1 MSFATTY
8 NAFQISGITKAEQH
22 VLTAICTF
30 ADKNGVCWPTTETI
44 AARCLSSVRTVQ
56 THIHALVSKGLLQRI
71 YRKGKPALT
80 KVLIG
85 QAATPATF
93 SPRPPQFLHPEP
105 VIEPVN
111 TKTALPEPATPLPD
125 TADAAIVVVEKIP
138 ELPVIPDVEVYFGPL
153 EPSQRTPSPE
163 VVQAPVALPV
173 APVPETTA
181 QKPAEPVETIAVDPL
196 ADVPATLLED
206 LGEVRKSKK
215 KPAKVTKTEANL
227 WFSEAQKAGWT
238 MQQVIV
244 TMIVRGWSRF
254 EADWVQHVPQQTHQS
269 GPQAVWKPEP
279 VQPASPGAIAR
290 FKETWARQ
298 RAAMVAD
305 IARKQ
310 GERMA
315 RRR

>member
-138 ELPVIPDVEVYFGPL
+138 ELPVIPDVEPTF
-153 EPSQRTPSPE
+153 RTPSCDIPRFVRSTFADQLFICSLLIPCRHIWRRIVFRAALTKICDACSDLKHVHVLPRFSADE
-163 VVQAPVALPV
+163 CQKSTGTPSGRLAWCSPLPV
-173 APVPETTA
+173 
-181 QKPAEPVETIAVDPL
+181 
-196 ADVPATLLED
+196 
-206 LGEVRKSKK
+206 
-215 KPAKVTKTEANL
+215 
-227 WFSEAQKAGWT
+227 GWE
-238 MQQVIV
+238 
-244 TMIVRGWSRF
+244 RS
-254 EADWVQHVPQQTHQS
+254 S
-269 GPQAVWKPEP
+269 GFP
-279 VQPASPGAIAR
+279 
-290 FKETWARQ
+290 
-298 RAAMVAD
+298 
-305 IARKQ
+305 
-310 GERMA
+310 
-315 RRR
+315 